1 MFTIDFVVA
10 RSAVARELGE
20 PQHRVDQILN
30 TRQHIR
36 PLRRVGI
43 VRAHALEAG
52 DRGPGRV
59 RAHQLAPRQGAE
71 DSAIAQYVNGE

>member
-1 MFTIDFVVA
+1 MVTIAFVVA

-52 DRGPGRV
+52 DLVQAGLEHINWR
-59 RAHQLAPRQGAE
+59 RAKVPRTLR
-71 DSAIAQYVNGE
+71 

>member
-52 DRGPGRV
+52 DRVQAGFEPINWR
-59 RAHQLAPRQGAE
+59 RAKVPRTLR
-71 DSAIAQYVNGE
+71 

>member
-1 MFTIDFVVA
+1 MVTIDSVVA
-10 RSAVARELGE
+10 RGEVARELGE

-52 DRGPGRV
+52 DLVQAGFEPINWRRGKLPMTLR
-59 RAHQLAPRQGAE
+59 
-71 DSAIAQYVNGE
+71 